1 MFSQVTAP
9 KKKKAKAVKAKP
21 KAVKAAS
28 GAPQPVHDEQIG
40 ADYECAREVS
50 PDPMEA
56 ETLQYDLIDA
66 DAEDLR
72 EDSGCESE
80 NYDAA
85 SMEAGCD
92 VEAGNSLESSPV
104 ALLVGSL
111 DTSPALDFFKPTIKG
126 CGGKKGGRRPG
137 IVLTFDDDSWIV

>member
-9 KKKKAKAVKAKP
+9 KKKKAPKTVKAKP
-21 KAVKAAS
+21 KAVKAAT

-66 DAEDLR
+66 DADADA

-85 SMEAGCD
+85 SMEAGD

-126 CGGKKGGRRPG
+126 GGKKGGRRPG

>member
-1 MFSQVTAP
+1 MFSQVSAP
-9 KKKKAKAVKAKP
+9 KKKKAPKAVKAKP
-21 KAVKAAS
+21 KAVKAAT

-40 ADYECAREVS
+40 ADYECTREVS

-66 DAEDLR
+66 DDVR
-72 EDSGCESE
+72 EDSECESE

-85 SMEAGCD
+85 SMEAGD

-126 CGGKKGGRRPG
+126 GGKKGGRRPG